1 MNKAM
6 YALYMRLN
14 VDNVIVLQS
23 EVQHHFELL
32 NEDIVLKIKIMV

>member
-6 YALYMRLN
+6 YVLYMRLN
-14 VDNVIVLQS
+14 VHNVIVLQS
-23 EVQHHFELL
+23 EVQLHFELL